1 MAQEQTSSSP
11 TRPWSGQFL
20 APQLGVQ
27 PRMEMAHVLFMDI
40 VGYSRFPIDEQ
51 RSMLAQL
58 QDVVRGTPE
67 FAAAAT
73 GTGLISLPTGDGM
86 ALVFFG
92 SPEDPA
98 ECAVQV
104 VKALREYAHIQLRLG
119 IHTGPVY
126 RVADINAN
134 QNVAGAGIN
143 IAQRVMDCG
152 DAGHIL
158 VSDVVANALSQL
170 KVWADR
176 LHDLG
181 EVNVKHGVRV
191 HVVNLFADDFGNPA
205 VPAKV
210 AASAS
215 KFPAKS
221 RSSRTLIAGISAVVV
236 LAGLTGIGVWKW
248 RSGRA
253 VPLPNAETRR
263 VVAVLP
269 FENIAK
275 DQTQQYFTTGMTEEI
290 QAQLSKVGALRVMS
304 RAAVANYQRAHDGVG
319 AIGRDLGVGSLV
331 SGSVRLAGDSI
342 RVNVQL
348 LDAHS
353 SQTMWSDEYDRTM
366 KDVFAVQRDV
376 ARRIATSL
384 QAALT
389 PAESARL
396 DKTPTSSLQAYD
408 LYLKSQALREVEP
421 EPNREAIA
429 LLGQATDIDPS
440 FALAHAQ
447 RAVRLTFLSN
457 FGDRRHLVEAVTS
470 AKRAVELDP
479 ALGRAH
485 YSLAVAY
492 LLSGKISQSRLSF
505 LKAAELA
512 PNMSAVLNDLSMAE
526 VYLGH
531 FDQALYWARR
541 GFALAPNLAGEYYH
555 VGVPL
560 FALGDDT
567 VTEAWLREAE
577 RRFPAYQR
585 LQMQISALEYLKG
598 KPGEALDR
606 LRRSAAAN
614 RGNMEVQST
623 LAEML
628 VLTDSPE
635 AGAAIEQLF
644 KEGPESR
651 TNNIVG
657 GSFRT
662 IHAYLLQRRGEAGRA
677 GALLNEAEAAA
688 QRELREGSETAD
700 MPLELAAIHL
710 LRGDKPQALGFLE
723 QAYQRGWRFYR
734 EAAAD
739 PILAGLRDEPGFRN
753 LLVRMEADVAAQRKR
768 VDVSDNPKLPPAK

>member
-1 MAQEQTSSSP
+1 
-11 TRPWSGQFL
+11 
-20 APQLGVQ
+20 
-27 PRMEMAHVLFMDI
+27 MELAHVLFMDI
-40 VGYSRFPIDEQ
+40 VSYSRHPIDEQ
-51 RSMLAQL
+51 RAMLAQL

-73 GTGLISLPTGDGM
+73 GPGLISLPTGDGM

-104 VKALREYAHIQLRLG
+104 VQALREYPHIQLRLG

-181 EVNVKHGVRV
+181 EVRVKHGVGV

-210 AASAS
+210 TAAASRA
-215 KFPAKS
+215 PAAGAAKS
-221 RSSRTLIAGISAVVV
+221 RGRRTLIGGISAVVV
-236 LAGLTGIGVWKW
+236 LAGLTGIGAWKW
-248 RSGRA
+248 RSGKA
-253 VPLPNAETRR
+253 APLPNAETRR

-275 DQTQQYFTTGMTEEI
+275 DQTRQYFTTGMTEEI
-290 QAQLSKVGALRVMS
+290 QAQLSKVAALRVMS

-331 SGSVRLAGDSI
+331 SGSVRVAGESI

-366 KDVFAVQRDV
+366 EDVFAVQRDV
-376 ARRIATSL
+376 ARRIASSL

-429 LLGQATDIDPS
+429 LLRQATAIDPS

-457 FGDRRHLVEAVTS
+457 FGDRRHLVEALTS

-492 LLSGKISQSRLSF
+492 LLSGKISESRLSF

-526 VYLGH
+526 MYLGH

-577 RRFPAYQR
+577 RRFPSYQR

-598 KPGEALDR
+598 KPGAALDR
-606 LRRSAAAN
+606 LRRSAAASL
-614 RGNMEVQST
+614 GNMEVQAA

-628 VLTDSPE
+628 VLTDSPD
-635 AGAAIEQLF
+635 AAAAIEQLF

-677 GALLNEAEAAA
+677 GALLNEAEVAA

-739 PILAGLRDEPGFRN
+739 PIFAGLRDEPGFRN
-753 LLVRMEADVAAQRKR
+753 LLARMEADVGAQRKR
-768 VDVSDNPKLPPAK
+768 VDVTDNPKLPPAK